1 MQINSGQ
8 ISLFSKIIIVTL
20 LLGIITSL
28 DYFTGN
34 EISFSI
40 FYLIPIIFAGWLIS
54 INAGILFS
62 LISAILWFLSDFFN
76 DHPYSHYLI
85 PYWNTIVRL
94 AFFLCVTYLLGLI
107 KNERE
112 REKEITQF
120 VAHDLRSPLSNILT
134 SLKLLNEDEEVPPTQ
149 NQKELIDLSISTGN
163 RMLIFINSLLDLG
176 RLEAKK
182 LPLNITN
189 VEVPKIIK
197 AAVAQVTLLAR
208 EKSIDINID
217 QNIDNIN
224 ADGNLLLR
232 IIVNLLSN
240 AIKVSGNGTQIQVA
254 AKQLN
259 ENNFIFSIK
268 DQGPGIDKRLQKKL
282 FRKYLQGSKMI
293 VGSGIGLSFC
303 KLAVEAHK
311 GYIKLKSIEGKG
323 TEVYFVMPK

>member
-1 MQINSGQ
+1 MNPSQL
-8 ISLFSKIIIVTL
+8 SLFNKIIIVAL
-20 LLGIITSL
+20 LLAVITFL

-62 LISAILWFLSDFFN
+62 LVSAILWFLSDFLN

-85 PYWNTIVRL
+85 PYWNTIVGL

-120 VAHDLRSPLSNILT
+120 VAHDLRSPLANILT
-134 SLKLLNEDEEVPPTQ
+134 SLKLLNEDEEPPTQ

-189 VEVPKIIK
+189 VEVPQIIK
-197 AAVAQVTLLAR
+197 APVAQVTLLAR
-208 EKSIDINID
+208 EKSIDINVE

-240 AIKVSGNGTQIQVA
+240 AIKVSDKGTQIKVT
-254 AKQLN
+254 AKKLN
-259 ENNFIFSIK
+259 ESNCIFSIK

-311 GYIKLKSIEGKG
+311 GYIKLESIEGKG
-323 TEVYFVMPK
+323 TEVYFVLQNS

>member
-1 MQINSGQ
+1 MLMNPSQL
-8 ISLFSKIIIVTL
+8 SLFNKIIIVAL
-20 LLGIITSL
+20 LLAVITFL

-62 LISAILWFLSDFFN
+62 LVSAILWFLSDFLN

-120 VAHDLRSPLSNILT
+120 VAHDLRSPLANILT
-134 SLKLLNEDEEVPPTQ
+134 SLKLLNEDEEPPTQ

-189 VEVPKIIK
+189 VEVPQIIK

-208 EKSIDINID
+208 EKSIDINVD

-240 AIKVSGNGTQIQVA
+240 AIKVSDKGTQIKVT
-254 AKQLN
+254 AKKLN
-259 ENNFIFSIK
+259 ESNCIFSIK

-311 GYIKLKSIEGKG
+311 GYIKLESIEGKG
-323 TEVYFVMPK
+323 TEVYFVLPK